1 MATRRPVRKS
11 SSSSP
16 PALRRTTSESHRE
29 VVTRIVNALRRIVRA
44 LHRSNRLAEQ
54 RWQVSAAQL
63 LVLQRLSEA
72 ETLSVNELADRTYTH
87 QSTVSVVVTRL
98 VKRGLVARTRADDD
112 ARRAELSL
120 TTSGRALL
128 KRAMGAA
135 QTHLMDALDDMPS
148 TQLQLIDR
156 CMEDIVQA
164 LGVADEPAGMFFEDV
179 TGIGAGAGRRE
190 STRSRATTRQR

>member
-1 MATRRPVRKS
+1 VATRRPVRKS
-11 SSSSP
+11 SSSSS
-16 PALRRTTSESHRE
+16 PASRRTASESHRE
-29 VVTRIVNALRRIVRA
+29 VVTRVVNALRRIVRA
-44 LHRSNRLAEQ
+44 LHRSNRQAEQ

-63 LVLQRLSEA
+63 LVMQRLAEA
-72 ETLSVNELADRTYTH
+72 DTLSVNELAERTYTH

-128 KRAMGAA
+128 KRALGAA

-148 TQLQLIDR
+148 TQLRLIDR
-156 CMEDIVQA
+156 CMEQIVQA
-164 LGVADEPAGMFFEDV
+164 LGVAGEPAGMFFEDV
-179 TGIGAGAGRRE
+179 SGDGAGDERVE
-190 STRSRATTRQR
+190 STRSRAASRHR

>member
-1 MATRRPVRKS
+1 MARV
-11 SSSSP
+11 
-16 PALRRTTSESHRE
+16 
-29 VVTRIVNALRRIVRA
+29 VNALRRIVRA

-63 LVLQRLSEA
+63 LVLQRLAEA

-98 VKRGLVARTRADDD
+98 VKRGLVARARADDD

-128 KRAMGAA
+128 KRAMGVA
-135 QTHLMDALDDMPS
+135 QTHLMDALDEMPS

-156 CMEDIVQA
+156 CMEQIVEA
-164 LGVADEPAGMFFEDV
+164 LGVAGEPAGMFFEGVSGD
-179 TGIGAGAGRRE
+179 GAGNGRRG
-190 STRSRATTRQR
+190 STRPRAAARQR